1 MNKHA
6 SFATA
11 QPVRRKED
19 DRFVTGKGNY
29 IEDMSRPGELRAFI
43 LRSPMGHATITG
55 MDVSAASA
63 APGVHL
69 ILTGA
74 DLDGTIDNDMDGG
87 QVKNRDGSMSA
98 RPRRPILAS
107 GRVRYVGEPVACVV
121 AESLAQAK
129 DAAEMI
135 EVDYDPLDAVV
146 ETGLATEPGQ
156 PLVHDEVAQNL
167 CYDWGIGDAAATEVA
182 LAGAARVIELELV
195 NNRVVANPI
204 ETRGALAEWDGER
217 LTVHYNGQ
225 GVWDMKGEIAR
236 RLKIDEEKV
245 RATTP
250 DVGGGFGMKAFNYPE
265 HFCIAEASRR
275 LGRPVKWIGER
286 TESILA
292 DVMGRDHVTR
302 MWAGF
307 DAGHRIVAMK
317 VECTSN
323 LGAYLSAF
331 GAYIAS
337 ELASRILT
345 GVYDLQT
352 AWFNVRGVFTN
363 TTPVDAYRG
372 AGRPEAAYALERLM
386 DKCAR
391 ELGVDPLELRRRN
404 FIKPEQFPYDT
415 IVGETYD
422 VGNFNRVLTA
432 AIEKADWNGFAA
444 RKAAS
449 EAAGKYRG
457 RGLCYYIESILGA
470 QDEDAE
476 IVFAEDGEV
485 ELLVGTQSNG
495 QGHETVFAQFL
506 HERSGIPFE
515 KIRLVQGDSDRIA
528 TGGGTGGS
536 RSVTMQ
542 GTAVNGAAD
551 DLIEKM
557 KPLAEEE
564 LEVAAGDLEWQD
576 GAWRVAGTDKSVDLM
591 TLAGKARREGRTE
604 FLRQRTRT
612 EVPGRSFPNGCHIA
626 EVEVDMETGV
636 TKVVDYCVV
645 DDFGRLMN
653 PMLAEGQV
661 HGGVAQ
667 GIGQAITEHVVYD
680 SDGQLLSATFMDYAM
695 PRAEDVPNVP
705 FFHEGTPSTANDIG
719 MKGCGEAGTVGALAA
734 VTNAVLDA
742 LWDEGVKQVDM
753 PMTPLRVWSW
763 LEQAR
768 LHNA

>member
-55 MDVSAASA
+55 MDVSAASE

-69 ILTGA
+69 ILTGV
-74 DLDGTIDNDMDGG
+74 DLDATIDNDMDGG
-87 QVKNRDGSMSA
+87 QVKNRDSSMSA

-167 CYDWGIGDAAATEVA
+167 CYDWGIGDAAATEAA
-182 LAGAARVIELELV
+182 LAGAARVIELDLV

-275 LGRPVKWIGER
+275 IGRPVKWIGER

-307 DAGHRIVAMK
+307 DADHRIVAMK

-470 QDEDAE
+470 QDEHAE
-476 IVFAEDGEV
+476 IVFAEDGGV

-576 GAWRVAGTDKSVDLM
+576 GAWRVAGTDKAVDLM
-591 TLAGKARREGRTE
+591 TLADKARREGRTE

>member
-1 MNKHA
+1 
-6 SFATA
+6 
-11 QPVRRKED
+11 
-19 DRFVTGKGNY
+19 
-29 IEDMSRPGELRAFI
+29 
-43 LRSPMGHATITG
+43 
-55 MDVSAASA
+55 
-63 APGVHL
+63 
-69 ILTGA
+69 
-74 DLDGTIDNDMDGG
+74 
-87 QVKNRDGSMSA
+87 
-98 RPRRPILAS
+98 
-107 GRVRYVGEPVACVV
+107 
-121 AESLAQAK
+121 
-129 DAAEMI
+129 
-135 EVDYDPLDAVV
+135 
-146 ETGLATEPGQ
+146 
-156 PLVHDEVAQNL
+156 
-167 CYDWGIGDAAATEVA
+167 
-182 LAGAARVIELELV
+182 
-195 NNRVVANPI
+195 
-204 ETRGALAEWDGER
+204 
-217 LTVHYNGQ
+217 
-225 GVWDMKGEIAR
+225 
-236 RLKIDEEKV
+236 
-245 RATTP
+245 
-250 DVGGGFGMKAFNYPE
+250 
-265 HFCIAEASRR
+265 
-275 LGRPVKWIGER
+275 
-286 TESILA
+286 
-292 DVMGRDHVTR
+292 
-302 MWAGF
+302 
-307 DAGHRIVAMK
+307 
-317 VECTSN
+317 
-323 LGAYLSAF
+323 
-331 GAYIAS
+331 
-337 ELASRILT
+337 
-345 GVYDLQT
+345 
-352 AWFNVRGVFTN
+352 
-363 TTPVDAYRG
+363 
-372 AGRPEAAYALERLM
+372 
-386 DKCAR
+386 
-391 ELGVDPLELRRRN
+391 
-404 FIKPEQFPYDT
+404 
-415 IVGETYD
+415 
-422 VGNFNRVLTA
+422 
-432 AIEKADWNGFAA
+432 
-444 RKAAS
+444 
-449 EAAGKYRG
+449 
-457 RGLCYYIESILGA
+457 YYIESILGA
-470 QDEDAE
+470 QDEHAE
-476 IVFAEDGEV
+476 IVFTEDGGV

-515 KIRLVQGDSDRIA
+515 KIRLVQGDSDLIA

-576 GAWRVAGTDKSVDLM
+576 GAWRVAGTDKAVDLM
-591 TLAGKARREGRTE
+591 TLADKARREGRTE
-604 FLRQRTRT
+604 FLSQRTRT

>member
-55 MDVSAASA
+55 MDVSAASE
-63 APGVHL
+63 APGVQL
-69 ILTGA
+69 VLTGA
-74 DLDGTIDNDMDGG
+74 DLDATIDNDMDGG

-167 CYDWGIGDAAATEVA
+167 CYDWGIGDAAATEAA
-182 LAGAARVIELELV
+182 LAGAARVVELELV

-204 ETRGALAEWDGER
+204 ETRGAVAEWDGER

-275 LGRPVKWIGER
+275 IGRPVKWIGER

-307 DAGHRIVAMK
+307 DADHRIVAMK

-470 QDEDAE
+470 QDEHAE
-476 IVFAEDGEV
+476 IVFAEDGGV

-515 KIRLVQGDSDRIA
+515 RIRLVQGDSDRIA

-591 TLAGKARREGRTE
+591 TLAEKARREGRTE
-604 FLRQRTRT
+604 FLSQRTRT